1 MNEFAL
7 IEEFFADCT
16 RQREDVILAVG
27 DDCALLTVPPGYEL
41 AVSIDTLVA
50 GVHFAAEVDP
60 AALGHKALAVGLS
73 DLAAMGAE
81 PAWATLALTLP
92 EADRAWLARFA
103 QGLSGLAGSYGV
115 QLVGGDTTRGPLT
128 VTLQLHGF
136 VPQGK
141 ALRRDGARP
150 GDRVYVT
157 GAVGDS
163 GLALQARLGELPLT
177 PEVLRYVEHRLDWPQ
192 PRVREALAL
201 RPLARAAIDISD
213 GLAADLGHI
222 LERSGVGAV
231 IEMESLPLSE
241 SLQSSLEPTQA
252 WNLALAAGDDYEL
265 CVTAP
270 AESHGPIQAVL
281 SALGCPCTLIGT
293 IEEELGL
300 RCRLQDGTPFIPK
313 HQGYCHF

>member
-1 MNEFAL
+1 MNEFFL
-7 IEEFFADCT
+7 IQEFFANCT
-16 RQREDVILAVG
+16 RKREDVTLAVG
-27 DDCALLTVPPGYEL
+27 DDCALVTVPSGYEL
-41 AVSIDTLVA
+41 AISIDTLVA
-50 GVHFAAEVDP
+50 GVHFATEVDP

-92 EADRAWLARFA
+92 EADQAWLTRFV
-103 QGLSGLAGSYGV
+103 QGLSKLAKSYGV

-128 VTLQLHGF
+128 VTMQLHGL

-150 GDRVYVT
+150 GDKVYVT
-157 GAVGDS
+157 GTLGDS
-163 GLALQARLGELPLT
+163 GLALQARAGGVQVAQEA
-177 PEVLRYVEHRLDWPQ
+177 LRHAEHRLDWPQ
-192 PRVREALAL
+192 PRVREAMAL
-201 RPLARAAIDISD
+201 RPFVNAAIDISD

-231 IEMESLPLSE
+231 IEMEALPLAD
-241 SLQSSLEPTQA
+241 SLRAALEPAQA
-252 WNLALAAGDDYEL
+252 WTLALAAGDDYEL

-270 AESHGPIQAVL
+270 AESHGQIQAAL
-281 SALGCPCTLIGT
+281 SALGCPCALIGT
-293 IEEELGL
+293 IKEKPGL
-300 RCRLQDGTPFIPK
+300 QCRLRDGTSFIPQ